1 MIHEIIVFF
10 FVILREEKGTEKNLT
25 MTNIFKVNLTKGKK
39 PSSRLHLYKNCASVG
54 IILFFHKMASHQQC
68 RYRDTIKHIPI
79 RQLNEQSYVFLQDIQ
94 DHFRDVAYCTFDE
107 KTIPF
112 EHDNNGERLNPWR
125 IQTIEGKIID
135 CHPSQS
141 TIQQY
146 DLTELVQQLHD
157 EVKKVVRQND
167 AILRQTFELV
177 EKTMPCN
184 FIVFP
189 EDTSP
194 MYNPANWFRM
204 KYRLY
209 FLCEYEYENGT
220 QYHLAYHEGYELKE
234 PREFFKEYGPYIR
247 KMLRFVKFSLSV
259 GGVVAAPLARLAS
272 GTSCSSLTMIRDSHT
287 VDKLGIQLEKL
298 DAILAE
304 VTRTSN
310 IKTNN
315 NDIRYVEGPD
325 CRALEYFLKK
335 PNERNDHGNL
345 YQANSSDGHI
355 RWTCVRHCDTA
366 YCENARQELRSSFE
380 NLGGEIQDDIAII
393 KGKEREKQLELFRI
407 IQQGLPISS
416 IVLRDIEI
424 DENDFDNLLGFISR
438 QSLISR
444 LTIENMIVKNLV
456 GNMNKR
462 TIVLKLRKVLEY
474 NVKLSIEYSFE
485 KSIRSFEPEFFDSI
499 SSIDPRLVLQVR
511 SIENEGALKLVG
523 TTQQGFSLSL
533 NKYDDKI
540 DVHYRRV
547 IDNILTKVNNVTKIS
562 LFTGN
567 ILKDNNDSFCLF
579 FKTTVILQELTVDCS
594 LTKNQIKIL
603 LKILEFNK
611 TLKKLNI
618 INIWREKNQLEMFS
632 DIFLAIQMNQSP
644 RSLNPIIGTDQ
655 IRWETIGSNVGICRI
670 RLIPIGIDRIPG
682 DGILSECIGQWI
694 RSDPEIVNR

>member
-1 MIHEIIVFF
+1 M
-10 FVILREEKGTEKNLT
+10 
-25 MTNIFKVNLTKGKK
+25 
-39 PSSRLHLYKNCASVG
+39 
-54 IILFFHKMASHQQC
+54 
-68 RYRDTIKHIPI
+68 
-79 RQLNEQSYVFLQDIQ
+79 
-94 DHFRDVAYCTFDE
+94 
-107 KTIPF
+107 
-112 EHDNNGERLNPWR
+112 
-125 IQTIEGKIID
+125 
-135 CHPSQS
+135 
-141 TIQQY
+141 
-146 DLTELVQQLHD
+146 
-157 EVKKVVRQND
+157 
-167 AILRQTFELV
+167 
-177 EKTMPCN
+177 
-184 FIVFP
+184 
-189 EDTSP
+189 
-194 MYNPANWFRM
+194 
-204 KYRLY
+204 
-209 FLCEYEYENGT
+209 
-220 QYHLAYHEGYELKE
+220 
-234 PREFFKEYGPYIR
+234 
-247 KMLRFVKFSLSV
+247 
-259 GGVVAAPLARLAS
+259 
-272 GTSCSSLTMIRDSHT
+272 
-287 VDKLGIQLEKL
+287 
-298 DAILAE
+298 AE